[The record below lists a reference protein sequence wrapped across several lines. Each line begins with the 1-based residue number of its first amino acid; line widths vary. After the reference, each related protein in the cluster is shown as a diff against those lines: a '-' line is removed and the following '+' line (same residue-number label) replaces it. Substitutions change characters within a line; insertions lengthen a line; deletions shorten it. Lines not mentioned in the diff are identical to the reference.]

1 MLLALFNRT
10 LYLEG
15 FSYQEMHFNDIVSIF
30 AELYYLFNESSIR
43 SQALVFIM
51 NVVYNFFF
59 FAIIINT
66 VVTTLNYFLRTC
78 STECNC

>member
-1 MLLALFNRT
+1 MHIYSYINGYIVMLFALFNGT
-10 LYLEG
+10 LYHEG

-59 FAIIINT
+59 F
-66 VVTTLNYFLRTC
+66 FLLL
-78 STECNC
+78 